1 MYRND
6 QQLHFV
12 RRPYVHARAVTTSHQ
27 DHKVLLMVPASAIVG
42 LWIACLPPLTGSI
55 LTRLNVLVQRQ
66 TSNETINRLHKG
78 DRFAPVNFHDRWN
91 AIVEIDKAANGTQS
105 VERIPDG
112 CEPAFSHLVKVG
124 NFSARCVANADALT
138 RLTAADPPGQNR
150 TGSKLGWLVMRM
162 VGISTSRLRS

>member
-1 MYRND
+1 MYRSE

-27 DHKVLLMVPASAIVG
+27 DHKFLLMVLASAIVV
-42 LWIACLPPLTGSI
+42 LWIGCLPALTGSI
-55 LTRLNVLVQRQ
+55 LPQLNVVVQRQ

-78 DRFAPVNFHDRWN
+78 DRLAPVNFHDRWN
-91 AIVEIDKAANGTQS
+91 AIAEIHKAYGSQS

-124 NFSARCVANADALT
+124 NFSARCVAKVDSLT
-138 RLTAADPPGQNR
+138 RLAA
-150 TGSKLGWLVMRM
+150 
-162 VGISTSRLRS
+162 VG